1 MKKKIYALLC
11 GLCIVFSLTA
21 CGDKVVI
28 VDEKGTVIQECDL
41 YGRFIEIEEIDYYD
55 ELGKHHYESICY
67 DRDTKIMY
75 IIDNGGYGTGL
86 SPFYVMNTENEPVI
100 GVYTEAMEIIE

>member
-28 VDEKGTVIQECDL
+28 VDEKGTVIRECDL
-41 YGRFIEIEEIDYYD
+41 YGRFVEIEEIKYHDKFGN
-55 ELGKHHYESICY
+55 LHYQSICY
-67 DRDTKIMY
+67 DKDTKIMY
-75 IIDNGGYGTGL
+75 IIDNRSDGTSL

>member
-11 GLCIVFSLTA
+11 GLYIVFNLTA

-28 VDEKGTVIQECDL
+28 VDEKGTIIQECDL
-41 YGRFIEIEEIDYYD
+41 YGRFIEIEEIEYRD
-55 ELGKHHYESICY
+55 EFGNLHCQSICY
-67 DRDTKIMY
+67 DKDTKIMY
-75 IIDNGGYGTGL
+75 IIDNRCGL

>member
-21 CGDKVVI
+21 CGNKVVI

-55 ELGKHHYESICY
+55 EIGNYHRQSICY
-67 DRDTKIMY
+67 DKDTKIMY
-75 IIDNGGYGTGL
+75 IIDNRGGL

-100 GVYTEAMEIIE
+100 GVYTEAMEELK

>member
-11 GLCIVFSLTA
+11 GLYIVFNLTA

-41 YGRFIEIEEIDYYD
+41 YGRFIEIEEIVYYD
-55 ELGKHHYESICY
+55 EFGNHHCQSICY
-67 DRDTKIMY
+67 DKDTKIMY
-75 IIDNGGYGTGL
+75 IIDNRGYGTSL
-86 SPFYVMNTENEPVI
+86 SPFYVMNTNNEPVI